1 MKTTPV
7 TPADLALSVMAVPP
21 LALHPDLTANAGEN
35 GRLLAHLRRGGVTTV
50 LYAGNANFYNLPIGR
65 LVDTC
70 AMLADR
76 AAADMWVIPAAGPD
90 YGKLMDAAPGLRE
103 SAFPTVLVLPLDF
116 PATPAGVVRGVRD
129 FVQALGRPVI
139 LYVKRA
145 GYVAVDDVAAL
156 VDEGTLCAIKYAVV
170 RERFEADE
178 ELAALVQAVDPGLIV
193 SGLGELPAV
202 PHLQTFGLAG
212 FTAGSVCIAP
222 GLSMA
227 LLAALRADDA
237 GRVAALIRL
246 FEPLEA
252 LRNAI
257 SPIRVLHDAVT
268 LSGIAEMGPMLPL
281 LSNLDAADQPPVRAA
296 AAALLAAERAGVGAG
311 VGADAA
317 AE

>member
-1 MKTTPV
+1 M
-7 TPADLALSVMAVPP
+7 
-21 LALHPDLTANAGEN
+21 H
-35 GRLLAHLRRGGVTTV
+35 
-50 LYAGNANFYNLPIGR
+50 
-65 LVDTC
+65 
-70 AMLADR
+70 
-76 AAADMWVIPAAGPD
+76 
-90 YGKLMDAAPGLRE
+90 
-103 SAFPTVLVLPLDF
+103 
-116 PATPAGVVRGVRD
+116 GVRD
-129 FVQALGRPVI
+129 FVQALGHPVI